1 MFNVLI
7 ALLIF
12 NSATP
17 TFIKLISTLRASHI
31 NVIAYNNIVGIYLCR
46 KLASKPMKAERN
58 RSQN

>member
-17 TFIKLISTLRASHI
+17 TFVKLIFTLRASRI

-46 KLASKPMKAERN
+46 KLASKPTKAERN